1 MITIKERVKTFTSRI
16 VVYEEDGVL
25 KMYRAPATTP
35 YDEFVANF
43 ERDKGVKFDPVT
55 GNCAPIENAET
66 PCQEEKHDDA
76 VVAATND
83 NARCGE

>member
-55 GNCAPIENAET
+55 GHCSPIENAET